1 MVEDAMDNLLPFIP
15 LALSVLACPL
25 MMASMG
31 VGVWLWTRA
40 AGKKKGLSMSCMG
53 GHAEQH
59 QQPVAQ
65 AEEGKLREKVARL
78 ERELQALRAQVQ
90 ASADG
95 SVPTDARVSSEKEP
109 LIVAARSS
117 EEDQT

>member
-1 MVEDAMDNLLPFIP
+1 
-15 LALSVLACPL
+15 
-25 MMASMG
+25 
-31 VGVWLWTRA
+31 
-40 AGKKKGLSMSCMG
+40 
-53 GHAEQH
+53 
-59 QQPVAQ
+59 
-65 AEEGKLREKVARL
+65 VARL